1 MVARRESSSAS
12 MDSNSLLDEE
22 DRKCQ
27 FDEPYLA
34 IASCLAVPYSCRVGM
49 VKKTTCL
56 IFCSGVMLLSPN
68 EYSSSRER
76 HLDESLSLMDKMS
89 IPLWVRTYGYW
100 RAETEAD
107 RLRLMCV
114 FGERLRRSEACN
126 CKTNIIRV
134 VSHKKLE
141 N

>member
-1 MVARRESSSAS
+1 MVARSESSSAS
-12 MDSNSLLDEE
+12 MDSKDVLDEN
-22 DRKCQ
+22 RKCQ
-27 FDEPYLA
+27 FDEPWFA

-49 VKKTTCL
+49 VKKMTCL
-56 IFCSGVMLLSPN
+56 TFCSGVMLLSPN
-68 EYSSSRER
+68 EYSRSRER
-76 HLDESLSLMDKMS
+76 HLEESLALMDEMS

-100 RAETEAD
+100 RADTEAE

-126 CKTNIIRV
+126 CKPNIRI
-134 VSHKKLE
+134 VSHKKSE